1 MAKRAPTAAESRYM
15 GRVAELGC
23 LICQKPAQV
32 HHIREGQG
40 MSERASNW
48 LTVPLCQ
55 EHHTGG
61 FSVHGSMSREFEN
74 IYGSELDLLAE
85 TIKRLQTR

>member
-1 MAKRAPTAAESRYM
+1 MAKQATPAEKRYM

-23 LICQKPAQV
+23 LVCQRPAQV

-40 MSERASNW
+40 ASERASNW

-55 EHHTGG
+55 DHHTGE
-61 FSVHGSMSREFEN
+61 FSVHGSMSREFKN